1 MSIPQTPSSLTVP
14 ALRHRSYFIH
24 EGDVTIRVENYFFRV
39 HKYFLTRESA
49 YFRLRLAASPVPG
62 HDLPGSSEANPLV
75 LDEATS
81 DAFACFLW
89 VFYNPKYSIY
99 AATPDQW
106 SCILELA
113 QKWGFK
119 DVEKLCIRE
128 LEKLDLSP
136 VDRIQI
142 YQRFKLDD
150 TLLLDCFETLTT
162 RDEPIDFEE
171 GAKLGLKTSLHIAR
185 AREFSRSPDTGGPRS
200 PAVQLKSPDLRL
212 LISNIF
218 QLPSAGPFTAP
229 VNDSNKV
236 DRASALPAV
245 NGPYDTV
252 KTRSSL
258 AEQLQLRRSPTIN

>member
-1 MSIPQTPSSLTVP
+1 
-14 ALRHRSYFIH
+14 
-24 EGDVTIRVENYFFRV
+24 
-39 HKYFLTRESA
+39 
-49 YFRLRLAASPVPG
+49 
-62 HDLPGSSEANPLV
+62 
-75 LDEATS
+75 
-81 DAFACFLW
+81 
-89 VFYNPKYSIY
+89 
-99 AATPDQW
+99 
-106 SCILELA
+106 
-113 QKWGFK
+113 
-119 DVEKLCIRE
+119 LCIRE

-150 TLLLDCFETLTT
+150 ALLLDCFETLTT
-162 RDEPIDFEE
+162 REEPIGFEE

-185 AREFSRSPDTGGPRS
+185 AREYSRSPDTGGPRS

-218 QLPSAGPFTAP
+218 QFPPVGPFTAP

-245 NGPYDTV
+245 SDANFSLLRVPVIVAITFVDGPHDTI

-258 AEQLQLRRSPTIN
+258 AEQLHLRRSPPIK

>member
-1 MSIPQTPSSLTVP
+1 
-14 ALRHRSYFIH
+14 
-24 EGDVTIRVENYFFRV
+24 
-39 HKYFLTRESA
+39 
-49 YFRLRLAASPVPG
+49 
-62 HDLPGSSEANPLV
+62 
-75 LDEATS
+75 
-81 DAFACFLW
+81 
-89 VFYNPKYSIY
+89 
-99 AATPDQW
+99 
-106 SCILELA
+106 
-113 QKWGFK
+113 
-119 DVEKLCIRE
+119 
-128 LEKLDLSP
+128 LDLSP

-245 NGPYDTV
+245 SDAAF
-252 KTRSSL
+252 SL
-258 AEQLQLRRSPTIN
+258 LRVPMVIITFCRRPLRHRQNQKLSRRAAPAQKITHHQLISMV